1 MITANGCENRIL
13 VLGVGNTLLR
23 DEGIGVR
30 VTDSLKSNP
39 DLDPAINIVDG
50 GTLGLSL
57 LPEVENAS
65 ALIVI
70 DAAEIDERPG
80 HLRVFEA
87 SEMDK
92 QLGGKKRSVHE
103 VAVFDLLAA
112 AALTGNLPNDRA
124 LIAIQPAATD
134 WGLDP
139 SPEVQQAIPKAC
151 MAVSSLIE
159 RWKK

>member
-1 MITANGCENRIL
+1 MITANCCEKRIL

-23 DEGIGVR
+23 DEGIGIR

-70 DAAEIDERPG
+70 DAAEIDQRPG
-80 HLRVFEA
+80 QLRVFEN

-112 AALTGNLPNDRA
+112 AALTGNLPDDRA
-124 LIAIQPAATD
+124 LIAIQPASTD

-139 SPEVQQAIPKAC
+139 SPEVQQAIPQAC
-151 MAVSSLIE
+151 MAVSALIE